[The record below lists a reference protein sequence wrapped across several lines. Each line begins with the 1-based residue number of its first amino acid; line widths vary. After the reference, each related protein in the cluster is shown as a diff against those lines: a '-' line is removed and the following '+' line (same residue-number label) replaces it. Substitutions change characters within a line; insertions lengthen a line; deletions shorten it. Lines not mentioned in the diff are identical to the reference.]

1 MSRDIFNP
9 SIVILFRVETNQG
22 GRFCIRNSYL
32 YYPNTTIYI
41 TTIYNVY
48 DQLSQI
54 LARLDAA
61 EIQKSKATD
70 QLQTRFDVLSE
81 KAVAGDL
88 SIDEEDELDHYV
100 VLGGLIRLAKI
111 RAVQAWPKNGLRS

>member
-1 MSRDIFNP
+1 
-9 SIVILFRVETNQG
+9 VETNQG

-32 YYPNTTIYI
+32 YYQNTTIYM

-54 LARLDAA
+54 LARLHAA
-61 EIQKSKATD
+61 EIQKLKATH

-88 SIDEEDELDHYV
+88 PIDEKDELDHYV
-100 VLGGLIRLAKI
+100 VLERLIRLAKI
-111 RAVQAWPKNGLRS
+111 KAIQA